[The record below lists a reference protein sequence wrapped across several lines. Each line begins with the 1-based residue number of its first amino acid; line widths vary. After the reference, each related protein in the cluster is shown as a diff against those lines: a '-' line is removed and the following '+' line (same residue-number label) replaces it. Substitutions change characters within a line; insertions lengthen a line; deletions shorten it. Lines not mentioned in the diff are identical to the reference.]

1 VDRDGGIDGGGQTW
15 PRDVVAR
22 AIARGEAV
30 SGRNGAG
37 GNVGLVLGGGGGRG
51 AYTSGA
57 LSVLLPELKDQ
68 VRVIVGTS
76 AGALIASYLVA
87 NWHRPAEESIEDGL
101 SFWRDLTFGD
111 VCAPLMAV
119 GGATRFMRYIG
130 EFLPVSSMHGA
141 SILHPK
147 PLRQTLSRLVDFDQ
161 LGENVREQRIA
172 LGVVAAPAYG
182 SRSVVFHQGGIP
194 RHREDPLRGIEY
206 VATTELGP
214 EHILASSAIPA
225 LFPAVR
231 ITTPEPAAGWYYD
244 GGSRLNTPIKPA
256 LWLGAERVIVIAL
269 NSVAP
274 SRTAA
279 PNGQPDFYVGAAHL
293 LHAALGD
300 PLAQDIRTL
309 ANTNAL
315 IGAGLP
321 ATNGRSRDR
330 RPVARQ
336 QQPGGLHEPVQPVP
350 YIFIAPEDPAA
361 IGEIATRVYRKH
373 YGRPWKAGARDLW
386 LLGKILDAGADAMH
400 GELLSYLF
408 FAGEFAEA
416 LIQLGQADA
425 QRWLDEHSAGLWQ
438 LDPLP
443 AWNLAPN
450 GDTSTRRPR
459 HRSRARAIMPAG
471 ELATVPTRGEHPGR

>member
-1 VDRDGGIDGGGQTW
+1 MSGQ
-15 PRDVVAR
+15 
-22 AIARGEAV
+22 
-30 SGRNGAG
+30 NGAG
-37 GNVGLVLGGGGGRG
+37 GDVGLVLGGGGARG

-76 AGALIASYLVA
+76 AGALISAYLAA
-87 NWHRPAEESIEDGL
+87 NWHRPTQEAIEDGL
-101 SFWRDLTFGD
+101 SFWRDLRFGD
-111 VCAPLMAV
+111 VLAPLMAV
-119 GGATRFMRYIG
+119 GGAARFMRYVG
-130 EFLPVSSMHGA
+130 EFLPLSSLHA
-141 SILHPK
+141 PSILHPE
-147 PLRQTLSRLVDFDQ
+147 PLPRTLARLVDFEQ
-161 LGENVREQRIA
+161 LGENIREQRLA

-206 VATTELGP
+206 VATPGLEL

-231 ITTPEPAAGWYYD
+231 VPTPEPAAGWYYD

-256 LWLGAERVIVIAL
+256 LWLGAKRVIVIAL

-274 SRTAA
+274 SRT
-279 PNGQPDFYVGAAHL
+279 PPPERQPDFYVGAAHL

-315 IGAGLP
+315 ITAGL
-321 ATNGRSRDR
+321 AAANGRSRHH
-330 RPVARQ
+330 RPRQ
-336 QQPGGLHEPVQPVP
+336 QQPGGLAEPVQPVP
-350 YIFIAPEDPAA
+350 YIFIAPEDPLA
-361 IGEIATRVYRKH
+361 IGEIARRVYRKH
-373 YGRPWKAGARDLW
+373 YRRPWNAGARDLW

-408 FAGEFAEA
+408 FAGEFAEE
-416 LIQLGQADA
+416 LIQLGQTDA
-425 QRWLDEHSAGLWQ
+425 QRWIDEHPADLWQ

-443 AWNLAPN
+443 AWNPAPN
-450 GDTSTRRPR
+450 DDTDALNPPR
-459 HRSRARAIMPAG
+459 RARTPALAAAAS
-471 ELATVPTRGEHPGR
+471 ELATVTHAESDGVG

>member
-1 VDRDGGIDGGGQTW
+1 MSGQT
-15 PRDVVAR
+15 
-22 AIARGEAV
+22 
-30 SGRNGAG
+30 GAG
-37 GNVGLVLGGGGGRG
+37 GEVGLVLGGGGARG

-87 NWHRPAEESIEDGL
+87 NWHRPAQEAVEDGL
-101 SFWRDLTFGD
+101 RFWRDLRFGD

-119 GGATRFMRYIG
+119 GGATQFMRYVG
-130 EFLPVSSMHGA
+130 EFLPVRSMHG
-141 SILHPK
+141 SSLLHPE
-147 PLRQTLSRLVDFDQ
+147 PLPRTLARLVDFDQ
-161 LGENVREQRIA
+161 LGENIREQRLA
-172 LGVVAAPAYG
+172 LGVVAGPAYG
-182 SRSVVFHQGGIP
+182 NRSVVFHQGGIP
-194 RHREDPLRGIEY
+194 RHLEDLLRGIEY
-206 VATTELGP
+206 VATPNLGI
-214 EHILASSAIPA
+214 EHMLASSAIPA

-231 ITTPEPAAGWYYD
+231 VTTPEPAAGWYYD

-274 SRTAA
+274 SRT
-279 PNGQPDFYVGAAHL
+279 PPPEHQPDFYVGAAHL

-315 IGAGLP
+315 IAAEP
-321 ATNGRSRDR
+321 TAPNGRSRNHG
-330 RPVARQ
+330 PAARQ
-336 QQPGGLHEPVQPVP
+336 RQPGGLAEPVQPVP
-350 YIFIAPEDPAA
+350 YIFIAPEDPLA
-361 IGEIATRVYRKH
+361 IGAIARRVYRKH
-373 YGRPWKAGARDLW
+373 YRRPWNGGMRDLW

-408 FAGEFAEA
+408 FAGEFAEE

-425 QRWLDEHSAGLWQ
+425 QRWIDEHPAGLWQ

-443 AWNLAPN
+443 AWSQAPN
-450 GDTSTRRPR
+450 GDPGALSAPQPAPV
-459 HRSRARAIMPAG
+459 RALADAG
-471 ELATVPTRGEHPGR
+471 EPATVPREQTG

>member
-1 VDRDGGIDGGGQTW
+1 
-15 PRDVVAR
+15 
-22 AIARGEAV
+22 
-30 SGRNGAG
+30 
-37 GNVGLVLGGGGGRG
+37 
-51 AYTSGA
+51 
-57 LSVLLPELKDQ
+57 
-68 VRVIVGTS
+68 
-76 AGALIASYLVA
+76 
-87 NWHRPAEESIEDGL
+87 
-101 SFWRDLTFGD
+101 
-111 VCAPLMAV
+111 M
-119 GGATRFMRYIG
+119 
-130 EFLPVSSMHGA
+130 
-141 SILHPK
+141 
-147 PLRQTLSRLVDFDQ
+147 
-161 LGENVREQRIA
+161 
-172 LGVVAAPAYG
+172 
-182 SRSVVFHQGGIP
+182 
-194 RHREDPLRGIEY
+194 RGIEY
-206 VATTELGP
+206 VATPELGP

-231 ITTPEPAAGWYYD
+231 VTTPEPAAGWYYD
-244 GGSRLNTPIKPA
+244 GGPRLNTPIKPA

-321 ATNGRSRDR
+321 ALTDVLATTVPS
-330 RPVARQ
+330 ARQ
-336 QQPGGLHEPVQPVP
+336 PQPGGLHEPVQPVP

-361 IGEIATRVYRKH
+361 IGDIARRVYRKH

-408 FAGEFAEA
+408 FAGEFAEE

-425 QRWLDEHSAGLWQ
+425 QRWLDEHPAGLWQ

-443 AWNLAPN
+443 
-450 GDTSTRRPR
+450 
-459 HRSRARAIMPAG
+459 
-471 ELATVPTRGEHPGR
+471 PGT